1 MVNLLNGII
10 PVILKLTVIL
20 STFIAPAQAELSSWQ
35 NFCFGDDFLLLDCV
49 YFLYSSCQQPFKAVK
64 RAQSSGCIMWVVL
77 GGKQKMMKLS
87 SCLITAGLKWDN

>member
-1 MVNLLNGII
+1 MANLLNGII

-49 YFLYSSCQQPFKAVK
+49 YFLYSIFMPATF
-64 RAQSSGCIMWVVL
+64 QSSKACLIQWLHHVGCIRW
-77 GGKQKMMKLS
+77 
-87 SCLITAGLKWDN
+87 